1 MNMYLVYL
9 LFAVGLILII
19 KGGDLFVDAAVWLAE
34 ITGIPHIIIGAT
46 VVSLGTTL
54 PELFV
59 SVNASLKGIS
69 DIAIGNA
76 VGSTICNT
84 GLVASLI
91 IIFAS
96 GEINRNA
103 YIKKGLLLILSI
115 FSVFY
120 FSIDLV
126 ISKYESIFLFI
137 LLLIY
142 IILNIRLS
150 KKSSSTVSV
159 EEIDQSNDALI
170 KNGLKFVFGLLFI
183 IFGANFLVDNGVIIA
198 KHFNVPE
205 SIVALTLVAFGTS
218 LPELITGIS
227 SIVKGNHH
235 IGLGNI
241 IGANILNYIMII
253 PTASFFSKNGLIIN
267 KYSFDIMGHSFSDVA
282 QSLKLDIP
290 ISLLMTFLFIFPVII
305 KEKNY
310 RSQGFIILSTYIV
323 YLGILLNIAI

>member
-9 LFAVGLILII
+9 LFAIGLILII
-19 KGGDLFVDAAVWLAE
+19 KGGDWFVDAAVWLAG

-46 VVSLGTTL
+46 IVSLGTTL

-76 VGSTICNT
+76 IGSTICNT

-96 GEINRNA
+96 GEVNRNN
-103 YIKKGLLLILSI
+103 YIKKGLLLIFSI
-115 FSVFY
+115 SSVFY

-126 ISKYESIFLFI
+126 ISKYESIFLF
-137 LLLIY
+137 LLLLLY
-142 IILNIRLS
+142 IVLNIRLAKNS
-150 KKSSSTVSV
+150 NTIIS
-159 EEIDQSNDALI
+159 EEIDKSTDSLI

-183 IFGANFLVDNGVIIA
+183 IVGANFLVDNGVIIA

-205 SIVALTLVAFGTS
+205 SIIALTLVALGTS

-241 IGANILNYIMII
+241 IGANILNYILII
-253 PTASFFSKNGLIIN
+253 PTASFFSENGLIIN
-267 KYSFDIMGHSFSDVA
+267 KYSFDIMGHNFVDIA

-290 ISLLMTFLFIFPVII
+290 VSLLMTFLFIFPVII

-310 RSQGFIILSTYIV
+310 KSQGFAILGTYIV